1 MFVLT
6 TAQVFKKENKESQF
20 LFDKFLWKKNLLHL
34 IGLCEQMFNHRY
46 EW

>member
-20 LFDKFLWKKNLLHL
+20 LFDKFVWKKSIAPYRTMRTNV
-34 IGLCEQMFNHRY
+34 
-46 EW
+46 